1 MIHNELGPTEKEVY
15 DFIRRL
21 GEVITTQIPNDK
33 AGAIPNLVNKGL
45 VEVGKRSLSPW
56 KPNKIKFV
64 KVVVNKN
71 K

>member
-1 MIHNELGPTEKEVY
+1 MMQNELGPIEKEVY
-15 DFIRRL
+15 DFIRRS

-33 AGAIPNLVNKGL
+33 RGAIPNLVNKGL
-45 VEVGKRSLSPW
+45 VEVVKRSLSPS
-56 KPNKIKFV
+56 KPKKNKFI